1 MVTGRL
7 DQVISLSRD
16 VLDRLERGDRLSQIL
31 PQARLVARL
40 VGDWRHIHWLDFE
53 IYGAANV
60 PGQKRP
66 LQTAEERNGFKI
78 FWDLHAVKDPRS
90 ITVDDV
96 ISKWRSR
103 ADPDE
108 EKDALIPGSIPGI
121 ERLIETYREPDE
133 YLKVARPDESL
144 QLITYHADD
153 VNMLQRVRDCVHRF
167 ISDIWISKSEEKE
180 NIEIIGSDYRL
191 VIDNLDALDTGVG
204 QELVSALG
212 LLRSDNPA
220 DWSAAALVCR
230 NVILQL
236 GRTLFPSEEETYES
250 QLLGKSLDLKG
261 EREKNRL
268 TAFVD
273 WHWRQAEAG
282 VKKKLEQLSSLL
294 DRVYSK
300 GSQGKQRLRHA
311 EAQQLVVDTFDLVSS
326 LDALTELEP
335 VKAEPSNTG

>member
-1 MVTGRL
+1 MANTRL
-7 DQVISLSRD
+7 DQIVGLSRA
-16 VLDRLERGDRLSQIL
+16 VLDRLERGHTLSDVLSQ
-31 PQARLVARL
+31 ARVVVQLSGERNHVR
-40 VGDWRHIHWLDFE
+40 WLEFE
-53 IYGAANV
+53 IYGASDV
-60 PGQKRP
+60 PGQKKP

-78 FWDLHAVKDPRS
+78 FWELRAVKDPRG
-90 ITVDDV
+90 ITVDDA

-108 EKDALIPGSIPGI
+108 KKDALIPGSIAGI
-121 ERLIETYREPDE
+121 ERAIETYREPGE

-144 QLITYHADD
+144 QLIAFHADD
-153 VNMLQRVRDCVHRF
+153 MNMLQRVRDYLHAF
-167 ISDIWISKSEEKE
+167 ISGVWISKIEEKE
-180 NIEIIGSDYRL
+180 NIDFLGPDYRL

-204 QELVSALG
+204 QELGSALG

-250 QLLGKSLDLKG
+250 QLVGKSLGLKG

-282 VKKKLEQLSSLL
+282 VKKKLEQLPSLVE
-294 DRVYSK
+294 RIYSK
-300 GSQGKQRLRHA
+300 GSQGKQRLRHT
-311 EAQQLVVDTFDLVSS
+311 EAQQLVVDAFDLVSS
-326 LDALTELEP
+326 LDGLVGLEP
-335 VKAEPSNTG
+335 VHAEQSNAR